1 MAKLPCGSRDEIT
14 PAELDAYLDE
24 ALDAGRMAQ
33 IEQTLRA
40 RPDLLQRLADIN
52 ARRDCGIHTL
62 AEIWRRHQ
70 IGVPTREELT
80 AYLQGTLPQEHA
92 DYIRFRVDVLKC
104 RFTIANLRDLQL
116 QSGEAASQIAARR
129 RKYFQS
135 SVRHLKDCPDQRFP
149 RYCSSLVPPA
159 PWP

>member
-1 MAKLPCGSRDEIT
+1 MAQLSRGSCDEIT
-14 PAELDAYLDE
+14 TAELDAYLDE

-70 IGVPTREELT
+70 IGVPTREELQGYLLGILPPEHA
-80 AYLQGTLPQEHA
+80 AYL
-92 DYIRFRVDVLKC
+92 RFRVETLKC
-104 RFTIANLRDLQL
+104 RYTIANLRDLQS
-116 QSGEAASQIAARR
+116 QQQQAEAQVVARR
-129 RKYFQS
+129 HKYFQS
-135 SVRHLKDCPDQRFP
+135 SVGHLKD
-149 RYCSSLVPPA
+149 
-159 PWP
+159 

>member
-1 MAKLPCGSRDEIT
+1 MAGAAHESCDEIT

-52 ARRDCGIHTL
+52 ARRDSGIHTL

-70 IGVPTREELT
+70 IGVPTREELQGYLLGILRPAHA
-80 AYLQGTLPQEHA
+80 AYL
-92 DYIRFRVDVLKC
+92 RFRVATLKC
-104 RFTIANLRDLQL
+104 RYTIANLRDLESQ
-116 QSGEAASQIAARR
+116 QQEADTQVVARR

-135 SVRHLKDCPDQRFP
+135 SVGHLKD
-149 RYCSSLVPPA
+149 
-159 PWP
+159 